1 MFSCG
6 ACDCFAWVLT
16 CEWVWF
22 LGLEGISTDIQG
34 NGMDIQGSM
43 TDIQGVESDIQGL
56 KRISR

>member
-6 ACDCFAWVLT
+6 VGDCFAWVLT

-34 NGMDIQGSM
+34 SM
-43 TDIQGVESDIQGL
+43 TDIQGLFTGIQENDTDIQGNRL
-56 KRISR
+56 DI